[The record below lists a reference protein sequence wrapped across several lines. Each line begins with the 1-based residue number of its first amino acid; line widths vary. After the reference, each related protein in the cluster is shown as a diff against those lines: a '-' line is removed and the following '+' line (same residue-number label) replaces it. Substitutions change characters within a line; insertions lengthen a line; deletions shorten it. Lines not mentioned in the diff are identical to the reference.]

1 MTETQSNFLIT
12 MMLQAQK
19 MFQFFPQIE
28 AYSGK
33 SSESNCA
40 VMQGELV
47 EMWYSNIIKMNEKG
61 AKTELP
67 SILARMLKL
76 GGLFVA
82 AFHYNLRG
90 GRDARFID
98 QQLSK
103 MPSVLPVLHGQPAMV
118 GAMSLSRIVS
128 DYKEKETWQ

>member
-1 MTETQSNFLIT
+1 MTETQLNFLIA

-33 SSESNCA
+33 SSVSNCA
-40 VMQGELV
+40 VMRSELV
-47 EMWYSNIIKMNEKG
+47 EMWYSNIIKINEKG
-61 AKTELP
+61 VETVLP

-90 GRDARFID
+90 GRDARFINK
-98 QQLSK
+98 QLSK
-103 MPSVLPVLHGQPAMV
+103 MPSVLPVLPGQPAMV
-118 GAMSLSRIVS
+118 GAMSLSRKVS
-128 DYKEKETWQ
+128 DYKEEETWQ

>member
-1 MTETQSNFLIT
+1 MTETQSNFLIA

-33 SSESNCA
+33 SSVSNCA
-40 VMQGELV
+40 VMRSELV
-47 EMWYSNIIKMNEKG
+47 EMWYSNFIKINEKG
-61 AKTELP
+61 VETVLP

-90 GRDARFID
+90 GRDARFIN

-103 MPSVLPVLHGQPAMV
+103 MPSVLPVLPGQPAMV
-118 GAMSLSRIVS
+118 GAMSLSRKVS
-128 DYKEKETWQ
+128 DYKEEETWQ

>member
-1 MTETQSNFLIT
+1 MTETQLNFLIA

-33 SSESNCA
+33 SSVSNCA
-40 VMQGELV
+40 VMRSELV
-47 EMWYSNIIKMNEKG
+47 EMWYSNFIKINEKG
-61 AKTELP
+61 VETVLP

-90 GRDARFID
+90 GRDARFIN

-103 MPSVLPVLHGQPAMV
+103 MPSVLPVLPGQPAMV
-118 GAMSLSRIVS
+118 GAMSLSRKVS
-128 DYKEKETWQ
+128 DYKEEETWQ